1 MEMQFDWYEFNTK
14 TGHLGAG
21 AIDTRT
27 LRLKFEFVRKYETD
41 LTKITFTAI
50 MEVASEPNNFE
61 ILHIPVQDNYRQQ
74 IMNTILVTVANLV
87 TILIK

>member
-1 MEMQFDWYEFNTK
+1 MKLTKLRRFYGITNILRSIPIYPEYSRVLAIVYRVFPECPLNEWMEMQFDWYEFNTK

-41 LTKITFTAI
+41 
-50 MEVASEPNNFE
+50 
-61 ILHIPVQDNYRQQ
+61 
-74 IMNTILVTVANLV
+74 
-87 TILIK
+87 